1 MRFHR
6 MVSCLLGLAGVPAL
20 ASAQALG
27 REAIEQINTAAQARV
42 HLLDGGQGTV
52 YSPAADSTSLNFKH
66 SAMSNR
72 GGPTVELP
80 GPFQVDQVTKIQVA
94 QGTNAG
100 KGAMIGGAIGAGLVL
115 LAVAGTSGTYA
126 APTTGQAFAAAI
138 VWTGIGAGIGAL
150 IGGRSTHWKTVYP
163 AKADGRR
170 DAGPAGSHPF

>member
-1 MRFHR
+1 MRYHR
-6 MVSCLLGLAGVPAL
+6 IAFFLLAL
-20 ASAQALG
+20 VALPVLGFAQALAP
-27 REAIEQINTAAQARV
+27 EVIDQINTSAKLRV
-42 HLLDGGQGTV
+42 SLSDGGRGTV

-66 SAMSNR
+66 SAMPNR

-80 GPFQVDQVTKIQVA
+80 GPFQVAQVTKIQVA

-126 APTTGQAFAAAI
+126 APSTGQAVTAAV

-150 IGGRSTHWKTVYP
+150 IGGHSTHWRTVYP
-163 AKADGRR
+163 AQGDEERETSPSR
-170 DAGPAGSHPF
+170 SHPF